1 MHARREL
8 DIVTD
13 RQAYQRGFP
22 MPSSK
27 RLLDRRTLLKNS
39 LGSGLAALAFTTV
52 NGGPVRAQEERERR
66 ERERREREERER
78 RERAERERR
87 EREERERRER
97 ERRERERRERERRER
112 EERER
117 RR

>member
-1 MHARREL
+1 MHGPLPREL

-13 RQAYQRGFP
+13 RQADQRGFP
-22 MPSSK
+22 MSSSK
-27 RLLDRRTLLKNS
+27 RLLDRRTLLKDS
-39 LGSGLAALAFTTV
+39 LGASLAALAFATV

-66 ERERREREERER
+66 ERE
-78 RERAERERR
+78 ERERR

-97 ERRERERRERERRER
+97 EERERRER